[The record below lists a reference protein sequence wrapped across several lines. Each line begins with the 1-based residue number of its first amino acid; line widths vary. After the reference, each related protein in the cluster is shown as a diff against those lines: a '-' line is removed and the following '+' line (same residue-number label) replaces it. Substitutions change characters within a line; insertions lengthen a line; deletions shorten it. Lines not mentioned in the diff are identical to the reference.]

1 MTCIDMLL
9 SKIRTN
15 PYIYIG
21 EMSLVKLKS
30 FIDGYIVCEIE
41 FNEMK
46 SIEEFNG
53 FQAFIENKF
62 CVEGTDSW
70 CTLILSR
77 YDDPVKAFNAFFEFL
92 DEYIEQMK
100 ENSRTG
106 N

>member
-1 MTCIDMLL
+1 MTCIDMIL

-21 EMSLVKLKS
+21 EMSLVKLKT
-30 FIDGYIVCEIE
+30 FIDGYVVR
-41 FNEMK
+41 EMELNGIK
-46 SIEEFNG
+46 GIEEFNG

-70 CTLILSR
+70 STLILSR

-92 DEYIEQMK
+92 DEYKEQLK
-100 ENSRTG
+100 GNNGTG